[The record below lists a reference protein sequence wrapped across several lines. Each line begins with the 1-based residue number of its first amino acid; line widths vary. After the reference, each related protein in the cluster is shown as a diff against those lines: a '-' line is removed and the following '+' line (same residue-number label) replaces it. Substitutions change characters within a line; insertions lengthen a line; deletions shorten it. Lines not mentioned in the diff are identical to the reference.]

1 MEDKQVY
8 ELTVDDL
15 AGSGVWFFPMD
26 DSVEDE
32 LTVRPLQA
40 VESCADAQLIVRTN
54 FEGRNGARYLGY
66 LYWDRSGGV
75 EYLKPVV
82 FLDDGSAVS
91 FWSGIA
97 KPSWEEYSDRA
108 QVLRKALPMTY
119 VSDSLLGLPELS
131 GVLEGLGYL
140 DGDTISWVK

>member
-1 MEDKQVY
+1 MSDKQVY

-15 AGSGVWFFPMD
+15 AHSSVWFFPMD

-32 LTVRPLQA
+32 LTVRPLQEL
-40 VESCADAQLIVRTN
+40 ESCTDVQLIVRTQ

-66 LYWDRSGGV
+66 LYWDDNGGV

-82 FLDDGSAVS
+82 LLDDGSAIS
-91 FWSGIA
+91 FWSGIS
-97 KPSWEEYSDRA
+97 KPSWEEFSDKA
-108 QVLRKALPMTY
+108 QALRKALPITY
-119 VSDSLLGLPELS
+119 ISDSLFGLPELS

-140 DGDTISWVK
+140 DGDIISWV

>member
-1 MEDKQVY
+1 MSDKQVY
-8 ELTVDDL
+8 ELSIDDL
-15 AGSGVWFFPMD
+15 AHSGVWFFPMD

-32 LTVRPLQA
+32 LTVRPLQE
-40 VESCADAQLIVRTN
+40 VESCADAQLIVRAH

-66 LYWDRSGGV
+66 LYWDGNGGV

-82 FLDDGSAVS
+82 LLDDGSAIS

-97 KPSWEEYSDRA
+97 KPSWAEYSEKA
-108 QVLRKALPMTY
+108 QALRKALPITY
-119 VSDSLLGLPELS
+119 ISEPLLGLPELS

-140 DGDTISWVK
+140 DGDAVSWV

>member
-1 MEDKQVY
+1 
-8 ELTVDDL
+8 
-15 AGSGVWFFPMD
+15 
-26 DSVEDE
+26 
-32 LTVRPLQA
+32 
-40 VESCADAQLIVRTN
+40 
-54 FEGRNGARYLGY
+54 
-66 LYWDRSGGV
+66 
-75 EYLKPVV
+75 VV